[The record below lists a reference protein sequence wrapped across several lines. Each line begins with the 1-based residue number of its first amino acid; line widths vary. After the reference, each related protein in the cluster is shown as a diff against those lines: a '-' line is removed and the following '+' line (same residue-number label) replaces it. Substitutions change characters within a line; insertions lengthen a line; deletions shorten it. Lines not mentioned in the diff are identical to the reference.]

1 MVKDTQERKT
11 QVTQK
16 SSFGRATHERLNEWV
31 NKENPGLGPGAY
43 HPNNDQST
51 TRPKDFRAA
60 GKGPSTPTAPRH
72 SSPMTPRSGS
82 AMTTFGGASR
92 WAAPNIASPGPAAYR
107 TVCHDRS
114 NRAPSSRAQRS
125 ASPKPRDD
133 SLQRSRA
140 RSVTPRRERR
150 MEEGSNSCRRR
161 ASPDR
166 REVSQSRGVDKR
178 AMHSGESHSRASQ
191 LASGGAGAQKRN
203 LIRVKMKEAGTPG
216 PGAYMQVDNWVKKS
230 HNVRSASPKP
240 GRPTTA
246 AGTLRRSKHV

>member
-1 MVKDTQERKT
+1 MWGHIQAT
-11 QVTQK
+11 
-16 SSFGRATHERLNEWV
+16 GRGPLGVQDKVCSHRAQFRCHVVASMYPWNSIYATHPLY
-31 NKENPGLGPGAY
+31 PPHPFCLAY
-43 HPNNDQST
+43 MPW
-51 TRPKDFRAA
+51 F
-60 GKGPSTPTAPRH
+60 
-72 SSPMTPRSGS
+72 
-82 AMTTFGGASR
+82 
-92 WAAPNIASPGPAAYR
+92 
-107 TVCHDRS
+107 
-114 NRAPSSRAQRS
+114 S